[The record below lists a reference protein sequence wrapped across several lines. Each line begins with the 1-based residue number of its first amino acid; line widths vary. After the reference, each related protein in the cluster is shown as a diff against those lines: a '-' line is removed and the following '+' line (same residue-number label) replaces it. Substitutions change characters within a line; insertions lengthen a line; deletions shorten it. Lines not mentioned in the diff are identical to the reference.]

1 MLGRLAELLLLFAL
15 APRAELIPVI
25 APLGVT
31 AVVFEGLLRLERE
44 FELDELERDEFEEDT
59 ALFALVD
66 FEALAFELGRGAGVE
81 ATLASYCPPD
91 AGRRS
96 IR

>member
-31 AVVFEGLLRLERE
+31 AVVFEGLLRLERV
-44 FELDELERDEFEEDT
+44 ELDELERDEFEEAT

-66 FEALAFELGRGAGVE
+66 FEALVFELGRGAGVE